1 MQQEQQ
7 MPVHQQQMMQHMQHT
22 QHMQQQ
28 EMLAPNMMMPPQTQP
43 TQLRTEYKTVERFC
57 SSFIPLAYYVTFL
70 TRPLPLTSF

>member
-1 MQQEQQ
+1 

-43 TQLRTEYKTVERFC
+43 PQLRTEYKTVERFC
-57 SSFIPLAYYVTFL
+57 SSFIPLASYVTFL